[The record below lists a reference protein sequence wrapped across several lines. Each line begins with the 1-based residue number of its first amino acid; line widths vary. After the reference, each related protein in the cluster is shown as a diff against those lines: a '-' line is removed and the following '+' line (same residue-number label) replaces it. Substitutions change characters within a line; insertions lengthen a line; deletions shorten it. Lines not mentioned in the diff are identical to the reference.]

1 MDLLGFLHVG
11 GMGLLGIVSTALLF
25 LAALTFIV
33 FIHEFGHFQVGRW
46 CGVKVDTFS
55 IGFGREI
62 FGWNDRHGTRWRIAW
77 IPLGGYVKFAGDAN
91 AASMPEASKPMS
103 EYAPDDFHG
112 KPVWQRALVV
122 AAGPVANYILAI
134 VIFAAVFMLAGY
146 PFGQSR
152 VDDVQAGSAA
162 DKAGIRVGDVLLAI
176 NGSPVRSFFE
186 VQEAIMSRM
195 GETVVIDLD
204 RDGEKI
210 SVSAVV
216 GEAEVEGGLGGTIK
230 LGRLGVTHDDTK
242 DKAIVLVRQGPLQ
255 AASLAV
261 EKSWR
266 ITETTLRYIGKLF
279 TGRESTD
286 KLGGVMSMAS
296 GAGNAASV
304 GFAGFT
310 LFVGLLSVSIGLI
323 NLFPIPILDGGHL
336 VFYAIETVTGRP
348 LGPAAQEWSYR
359 IGFAVV
365 IAMMLIANLNDV
377 LRLGLS

>member
-1 MDLLGFLHVG
+1 MEFLAFLDLG
-11 GMGLLGIVSTALLF
+11 GLSFAGILSTALIF
-25 LAALTFIV
+25 LVALTFIV
-33 FIHEFGHFQVGRW
+33 FVHEYGHFQVGRW
-46 CGVKVDTFS
+46 CGVKVETFS

-62 FGWNDRHGTRWRIAW
+62 FGWNDRHGTRWRFAW
-77 IPLGGYVKFAGDAN
+77 LPLGGYVKFAGDAN
-91 AASMPEASKPMS
+91 AASMPEATKPMS
-103 EYAPDDFHG
+103 EYAPGDFHG

-122 AAGPVANYILAI
+122 AAGPAANYILAI
-134 VIFAAVFMLAGY
+134 LIFAAIFMIAGY

-152 VDDVQAGSAA
+152 VDAVQPGSAA
-162 DKAGIRVGDVLLAI
+162 EKAGIQIGDLILAI
-176 NGSPVRSFFE
+176 NGTEIRSFYE

-195 GETVVIDLD
+195 GETVIVGLD
-204 RDGEKI
+204 RGGEKI
-210 SVSAVV
+210 TLSAQV
-216 GEAEVEGGLGGTIK
+216 GEADVEGGLGGTIK

-242 DKAIVLVRQGPLQ
+242 DRSMNLVRQGPVE
-255 AASLAV
+255 AVSLAL

-286 KLGGVMSMAS
+286 KLGGIGSMAH
-296 GAGNAASV
+296 GAGNAASMGIA
-304 GFAGFT
+304 GFA

-336 VFYAIETVTGRP
+336 VFYAIEAVIGRP
-348 LGPAAQEWSYR
+348 LGPMVQEWSFR

-377 LRLGLS
+377 LRLGMS